1 MTKSTNVKAIIE
13 EVGRVRCKLY
23 VLRTR
28 PYGNYTHVNGEK
40 RNGLQ
45 KRPSLNSI
53 FEKQEKTPHHL
64 VANEFTPLFCVIS

>member
-23 VLRTR
+23 VGLTAI
-28 PYGNYTHVNGEK
+28 THTSTEK
-40 RNGLQ
+40 RGMGLQ